1 MSTDKR
7 TKYRLDI
14 IIVLSVVVIGIVMLL
29 ALVFTQKSGE
39 YVIVKMDGTEIA
51 RFELHSDTEYEI
63 KGDHG
68 ERNLLVIKDGKAEIK
83 EASCPDGLCVRT
95 GKIDKEGQSI
105 VCLPNKVVVEIS
117 GEGQDNDVDII
128 AG

>member
-1 MSTDKR
+1 MNTDKR

-14 IIVLSVVVIGIVMLL
+14 IIVLSVVVIGVVMLL

-39 YVIVKMDGTEIA
+39 YVIVKMDGAEIA
-51 RFELHSDTEYEI
+51 RFELHSDAEYEI

-117 GEGQDNDVDII
+117 GKGQDNDVDII

>member
-39 YVIVKMDGTEIA
+39 YVIVKMDGAEIA
-51 RFELHSDTEYEI
+51 RFELYSDTEYEI

-83 EASCPDGLCVRT
+83 EASCPDGLCIKT